1 MTEIFAAEITIDRPI
16 ETVWAR
22 LVDWD
27 TAAQWMPGVDALRAE
42 GPTAAGTTL
51 VFTTRGK
58 ERSAQIATVDPGRSL
73 TLRSVQGGVTADYVY
88 GCTPQGKGT
97 RVSLVADC
105 SMTGPVRVLGPL
117 IRSAIRR
124 TDGGQLDAFAATFKG
139 VRMRSSG

>member
-1 MTEIFAAEITIDRPI
+1 MTEIFAAEITIDCPI

-58 ERSAQIATVDPGRSL
+58 QRTGRIAAVDPGRSV
-73 TLRSVQGGVTADYVY
+73 TLRSVQGGVTADYGY
-88 GCTPQGKGT
+88 GCAPQGKGT

-139 VRMRSSG
+139 VRTRSSG